1 MSVPPSAIGPIGN
14 LGKTIRHDKMDKKC
28 EKQTANSSS
37 FAIPLSRLPFASVS
51 LPECVEIPEGEFL
64 MGCQQGREDE
74 KPVHRVWV
82 DGFAMGIFA
91 VTNQEY
97 LQFIQDTLSGAS
109 GGGSQSADWHPGSEN
124 GAVSMPSSYAEQ
136 RFAHPRQPVVGVNWF
151 EAMAYCNWLSN
162 KAGESFRL
170 PTEAEWERA
179 VRGGEEGKLY
189 AWGDEDPG
197 TLEVYRT
204 GWRDERPQ
212 MAGLLKPNAYGLYNI
227 GDNVHEWCLDW
238 YDPDFYK
245 NSPYQ
250 NPVNLTPSSRRA
262 SRGGSWRHHIKVSR
276 CAARSSLNP
285 SFRYTDYGFR
295 VVRVRS

>member
-1 MSVPPSAIGPIGN
+1 
-14 LGKTIRHDKMDKKC
+14 MDKKW
-28 EKQTANSSS
+28 EGQNRNDSS
-37 FAIPLSRLPFASVS
+37 FPSSGLSLAPLS
-51 LPECVEIPEGEFL
+51 LPECVGIPGGEFL

-91 VTNQEY
+91 VTNQDY
-97 LQFIQDTLSGAS
+97 LQFIQEITSVAPRRR
-109 GGGSQSADWHPGSEN
+109 SQSVEGHPGSEDT
-124 GAVSMPSSYAEQ
+124 AVATPPSYADK
-136 RFAHPRQPVVGVNWF
+136 RFDHPRQPVVGVNWF
-151 EAMAYCNWLSN
+151 EAMAYCNWLSV
-162 KAGESFRL
+162 KSGQSFRL

-212 MAGLLKPNAYGLYNI
+212 IVGQLEPNPYGLHNI

-245 NSPYQ
+245 NSPYR

-276 CAARSSLNP
+276 CAARSSLDP

-295 VVRVRS
+295 VVRVRG

>member
-1 MSVPPSAIGPIGN
+1 
-14 LGKTIRHDKMDKKC
+14 MDKKW
-28 EKQTANSSS
+28 QGQNRNDSS
-37 FAIPLSRLPFASVS
+37 FANPSSGLSFTLLS
-51 LPECVEIPEGEFL
+51 LPECVRIPEGEFL

-91 VTNQEY
+91 VTNQDY
-97 LQFIQDTLSGAS
+97 LQFIQDTTSVAS
-109 GGGSQSADWHPGSEN
+109 YRGSQSVDGHPGSEDA
-124 GAVSMPSSYAEQ
+124 AVSKPSSYADE
-136 RFAHPRQPVVGVNWF
+136 RFDHPRQPVVGVSWF
-151 EAMAYCNWLSN
+151 EATAYCSWLSI
-162 KAGESFRL
+162 KSGQSFRL

-179 VRGGEEGKLY
+179 VRGGEEGRLY

-212 MAGLLKPNAYGLYNI
+212 PVGLLKPNPYGLYNI

-238 YDPDFYK
+238 YAPDFYK
-245 NSPYQ
+245 NSPYR
-250 NPVNLTPSSRRA
+250 NPVNLTATSRRA
-262 SRGGSWRHHIKVSR
+262 SRGGSWRHHVKASR
-276 CAARSSLNP
+276 CAARSSLDP

-295 VVRVRS
+295 VVRVRG